1 LHVTTSK
8 INEDMTLMMVT
19 TTTTI
24 FLLHEVT
31 QRCISVAKT
40 KIELN
45 IDPHVLV
52 IQKRRKLTVW
62 DGR

>member
-1 LHVTTSK
+1 
-8 INEDMTLMMVT
+8 MTLMMVT